1 MSGYWNITTSL
12 YFKIKQSFHPDFT
25 IFEAKIIRN
34 PMSVLAEIR
43 KPVEKDMADFE
54 AFFSRTLKTEVP
66 LLKIILNYIF
76 RRKGKQMRPLLVF
89 LAAKINGPIN
99 ESTYVAATFI
109 ELLHTASLVHDDV
122 VDDAQERRGV
132 LSINAL
138 WNSKIA
144 VLVGDYLLSSGLL
157 ISVEKNRYDMLEI
170 VSDAVRSM
178 SEGELLQLQ
187 KARKQN
193 IKEEDYFKIITS
205 KTAALIAACT
215 ACGAISVTSDAEVI
229 QLMKD
234 FGENIGIAFQIRD
247 DLLDYEG
254 NGLTGKAA
262 GNDIK
267 ERKIT
272 LPLIHALE
280 RSPYSERRHII
291 SIVKKKKKTK
301 AEIAEV
307 IKFVGD
313 NGGMEYA
320 ELKMNQ
326 YRDKALAII
335 DSYPGSEVKDS
346 LKGFVSYTTS
356 RNK

>member
-1 MSGYWNITTSL
+1 M
-12 YFKIKQSFHPDFT
+12 
-25 IFEAKIIRN
+25 
-34 PMSVLAEIR
+34 
-43 KPVEKDMADFE
+43 
-54 AFFSRTLKTEVP
+54 
-66 LLKIILNYIF
+66 
-76 RRKGKQMRPLLVF
+76 
-89 LAAKINGPIN
+89 
-99 ESTYVAATFI
+99 I

-122 VDDAQERRGV
+122 VDDAQERRGA
-132 LSINAL
+132 LSINAI

-144 VLVGDYLLSSGLL
+144 VLVGDYMLSQGLL
-157 ISVEKNRYDMLEI
+157 ISVEKNRFDMLEI
-170 VSDAVRSM
+170 VSDAVKSM

-193 IKEEDYFKIITS
+193 IKEEDYFRIITS

-215 ACGAISVTSDAEVI
+215 ACGAVSATNDADAI
-229 QLMKD
+229 QLMKEL
-234 FGENIGIAFQIRD
+234 GENIGISFQIRD

-254 NGLTGKAA
+254 NGFTGKAH

-280 RSPYSERRHII
+280 KSPVNERKHILN
-291 SIVKKKKKTK
+291 IVKKKKKSK
-301 AEIAEV
+301 SEISEV

-326 YRDKALAII
+326 YRDKALAIL
-335 DSYPGSEVKDS
+335 DSYPDSEIKNS
-346 LKGFVSYTTS
+346 LKEFVFYTTS
-356 RNK
+356 RNL

>member
-1 MSGYWNITTSL
+1 MPVLTRIRRPID
-12 YFKIKQSFHPDFT
+12 KEMAE
-25 IFEAKIIRN
+25 FEAYFGKTMR
-34 PMSVLAEIR
+34 SEI
-43 KPVEKDMADFE
+43 
-54 AFFSRTLKTEVP
+54 P
-66 LLKIILNYIF
+66 LLNIIINYIL

-89 LAAKINGPIN
+89 LTAKLNGEIT
-99 ESTYVAATFI
+99 EATYVAATFI

-122 VDDAQERRGV
+122 VDDASERRGA

-144 VLVGDYLLSSGLL
+144 VLVGDYLLSKGML
-157 ISVEKNRYDMLEI
+157 ISVEKNRFDMLEI
-170 VSDAVRSM
+170 VSDAVKSM

-187 KARKQN
+187 KARKFN
-193 IKEEDYFKIITS
+193 LKEEDYFKIIRS
-205 KTAALIAACT
+205 KTAALLSACT
-215 ACGAISVTSDAEVI
+215 ACGARSVSDDSETI
-229 QLMKD
+229 QMMKD

-254 NGLTGKAA
+254 TGLTGKTA

-280 RSPYSERRHII
+280 QSSYIKKRHILG
-291 SIVKKKKKTK
+291 IVKNRKKSK
-301 AEIAEV
+301 AEINEV
-307 IKFVGD
+307 ISFVSE

-326 YRDKALAII
+326 YRDKALAIL
-335 DSYPGSEVKDS
+335 DSYPESEVRESMKE
-346 LKGFVSYTTS
+346 FVSYTTS
-356 RNK
+356 RKK